1 VLPATTE
8 SARAGPTA
16 DITHPDRPM
25 AAGGAWVDVQLDENF
40 AVVGSKTD
48 TEHSDEGGGG

>member
-8 SARAGPTA
+8 SARAGLTA
-16 DITHPDRPM
+16 DITHPDWPM
-25 AAGGAWVDVQLDENF
+25 AVGGAWVDVQLDENF